1 MAGSAAGVGNVSDQG
16 LSGQRGPGRS
26 ATDKAAASRPRQV
39 AMIFGGTGFIGTHL
53 IDALVTSGEYAKI
66 VCADLRLPRK
76 RVPGVTYLTC
86 DVRKPIEIV
95 EESISE
101 IYNLAAVHTTPG
113 HEDHEYYETNVLGA
127 IHVTDFATANNVAL
141 IIFTSSISVYGPTET
156 AKNENSILM
165 PISAYGRSKVMAEK
179 IHKSWR
185 TAQPGRRLIVV
196 RPAVVFGPGEGGNF
210 TRLAKSLK
218 RGWFFYP
225 GRKDTV
231 KACGYVRELINTM
244 AFAKKLGRGDV
255 LYNFCY
261 PQGYTIEQI
270 CDAFHRCGQTKKP
283 LGLMPA
289 WLLLTAAMTF
299 ERLNSLGLKNSVNR
313 ARVRKL
319 MESTFITPQ
328 FLLDNNY
335 EFETDLESSLRLWRD
350 TSPVGELV

>member
-1 MAGSAAGVGNVSDQG
+1 
-16 LSGQRGPGRS
+16 
-26 ATDKAAASRPRQV
+26 
-39 AMIFGGTGFIGTHL
+39 MIFGGTGFVGTHL

-86 DVRKPIEIV
+86 DVRKPIDIV
-95 EESISE
+95 EEGISE
-101 IYNLAAVHTTPG
+101 IYNLAAVHATPG
-113 HEDHEYYETNVLGA
+113 HEDYEYYETNVLGA

-165 PISAYGRSKVMAEK
+165 PISAYGRSKIMAEK

-185 TAQPGRRLIVV
+185 TAQPDRRLIVV

-210 TRLAKSLK
+210 TRLAKALK

-231 KACGYVRELINTM
+231 KACGYVRELIDTM
-244 AFAKKLGRGDV
+244 AFAKTLGRPDV

-270 CDAFHRCGQTKKP
+270 CDVFYRCGQTKRP
-283 LGLMPA
+283 MGLMPA
-289 WLLLTAAMTF
+289 WLLLTAASDLRNTEQF
-299 ERLNSLGLKNSVNR
+299 GAEELGQS
-313 ARVRKL
+313 
-319 MESTFITPQ
+319 SQSPQ
-328 FLLDNNY
+328 VDGIHLHHPAV
-335 EFETDLESSLRLWRD
+335 SSR
-350 TSPVGELV
+350 